1 MKKPFDEYTHH
12 YDLWFDTKGRG
23 IYLHEVWALCGLIP
37 GGRGIEVGV
46 GTGRFAGFLNIKFG
60 VDPSANSLK
69 LAKGR
74 VKNLV
79 CGYAEDLP
87 FKNGSFDFALVVVSI
102 CFFDDILRAFSEIG
116 RILKVGG
123 KLILG
128 FVPRNTCIGEFY
140 VYKGLGGHRFYKYA
154 KFFTEGEI
162 ERIANSEGFKKLRTL
177 YLFSGKRG
185 AYLRNSWGFRAKFAV
200 MEFWKL

>member
-46 GTGRFAGFLNIKFG
+46 GTGRLAGFLNIKFG

-140 VYKGLGGHRFYKYA
+140 VYKGLGSQ
-154 KFFTEGEI
+154 
-162 ERIANSEGFKKLRTL
+162 RIANSEGFKKLKTL
-177 YLFSGKRG
+177 HLFSGKRG
-185 AYLRNSWGFRAKFAV
+185 AYLRNSWGFRAKFSV
-200 MEFWKL
+200 MEFLKL

>member
-1 MKKPFDEYTHH
+1 MKKPFDEYTHQ
-12 YDLWFDTKGRG
+12 YDLWFDTK
-23 IYLHEVWALCGLIP
+23 
-37 GGRGIEVGV
+37 
-46 GTGRFAGFLNIKFG
+46 GRFAGFLNIKFG

-79 CGYAEDLP
+79 CGYAEDLIP
-87 FKNGSFDFALVVVSI
+87 
-102 CFFDDILRAFSEIG
+102 RAFSEIG

-162 ERIANSEGFKKLRTL
+162 ERIANSEGLLIRGDLGQSLR
-177 YLFSGKRG
+177 
-185 AYLRNSWGFRAKFAV
+185 
-200 MEFWKL
+200 

>member
-12 YDLWFDTKGRG
+12 YDIWFDTK
-23 IYLHEVWALCGLIP
+23 
-37 GGRGIEVGV
+37 GRGIEVGV

-69 LAKGR
+69 L
-74 VKNLV
+74 V
-79 CGYAEDLP
+79 CGYAEDLIP
-87 FKNGSFDFALVVVSI
+87 
-102 CFFDDILRAFSEIG
+102 RAFSEI
-116 RILKVGG
+116 GG

-154 KFFTEGEI
+154 KFFTEVEI
-162 ERIANSEGFKKLRTL
+162 ERIANSEGFKKLKTL

-200 MEFWKL
+200 MEFLKL

>member
-12 YDLWFDTKGRG
+12 YDLWFDKK
-23 IYLHEVWALCGLIP
+23 
-37 GGRGIEVGV
+37 GRGIEVGV

-79 CGYAEDLP
+79 CGYAEDLIP
-87 FKNGSFDFALVVVSI
+87 G
-102 CFFDDILRAFSEIG
+102 AFSEIG
-116 RILKVGG
+116 R
-123 KLILG
+123 KLMLG

-140 VYKGLGGHRFYKYA
+140 IYKGLGGHR
-154 KFFTEGEI
+154 
-162 ERIANSEGFKKLRTL
+162 IANSEGLLIRGDLGQSLR
-177 YLFSGKRG
+177 
-185 AYLRNSWGFRAKFAV
+185 
-200 MEFWKL
+200 

>member
-12 YDLWFDTKGRG
+12 YDLWLDTKGRG
-23 IYLHEVWALCGLIP
+23 IYLHEVWDLCGLIP
-37 GGRGIEVGV
+37 RGRGIEVGV

-60 VDPSANSLK
+60 VDPSENSLK

-79 CGYAEDLP
+79 CGYAEDLIP
-87 FKNGSFDFALVVVSI
+87 
-102 CFFDDILRAFSEIG
+102 RAFSEIG
-116 RILKVGG
+116 RVL
-123 KLILG
+123 

-162 ERIANSEGFKKLRTL
+162 ERIANTEGLLIRGDLGQSLR
-177 YLFSGKRG
+177 
-185 AYLRNSWGFRAKFAV
+185 
-200 MEFWKL
+200 

>member
-1 MKKPFDEYTHH
+1 MKKPFDEYTYH
-12 YDLWFDTKGRG
+12 YDIWFDTKGRE

-37 GGRGIEVGV
+37 WGRGIEVGV
-46 GTGRFAGFLNIKFG
+46 GTGRFAGFMNIKFG

-69 LAKGR
+69 LAKCR

-79 CGYAEDLP
+79 CGYAEDL
-87 FKNGSFDFALVVVSI
+87 
-102 CFFDDILRAFSEIG
+102 ILRAFSEIG

-154 KFFTEGEI
+154 KFFTEVEI
-162 ERIANSEGFKKLRTL
+162 ERIANSEGFKKLKTL

-200 MEFWKL
+200 MEFLKL